1 MNAGE
6 PGCGQEVGETALCLA
21 GFKRNTVEQQLVLR
35 NAKQKGSIPLFG
47 KTLLQFV
54 PGDLELPGGPLVLNT
69 VQSDILHQ
77 DVQTVNEGADGRGP
91 VTLTCICRENTR
103 RVEMRVY
110 RLSV

>member
-1 MNAGE
+1 MNACE

-35 NAKQKGSIPLFG
+35 NSEQKGSIPLFG

-54 PGDLELPGGPLVLNT
+54 PGDLELPRRPLVVKT

-77 DVQTVNEGADGRGP
+77 DYQIDNYIAGVHDPLR
-91 VTLTCICRENTR
+91 LTCICR
-103 RVEMRVY
+103 
-110 RLSV
+110 